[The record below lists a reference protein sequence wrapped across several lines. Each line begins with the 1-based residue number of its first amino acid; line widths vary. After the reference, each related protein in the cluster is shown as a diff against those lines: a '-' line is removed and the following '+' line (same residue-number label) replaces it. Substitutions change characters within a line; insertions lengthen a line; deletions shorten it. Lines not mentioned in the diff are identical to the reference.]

1 MAAGRD
7 PEPGEP
13 GAYEPPA
20 GLRSGRGGGGGGG
33 FGGLGG
39 AALVDPGDYVV
50 SVTANGAT
58 YRRVIHVQ
66 RPSGPKS
73 AVAGDWE

>member
-1 MAAGRD
+1 
-7 PEPGEP
+7 
-13 GAYEPPA
+13 
-20 GLRSGRGGGGGGG
+20 
-33 FGGLGG
+33 LGG